1 MAATE
6 SNPTNGNSDAGAEV
20 SPLEKQIIEQIEYYF
35 SDINLARDKFLQ
47 GEIKKEDGWVDLTT
61 MLKFA
66 RLAKITTEAKVIVDA
81 LKKSTNKLM
90 EVNEDG
96 TKIRRNPEN
105 GLPTF
110 DNEFVKELIAQSLYL
125 KFIPL
130 DATLDDVKEFFKK
143 NTDENTK
150 INNIIMRYYQ
160 DKLANQKKFKGSIFV
175 TFDSK
180 ESAEKFLNENK
191 DKELKFNENCE
202 KSLLIKWQ
210 QEYHEE
216 KKQEV
221 RSKRDKNRKHEGD
234 GSEDVKEEKKVL
246 LELPKGA
253 LLKVTNV
260 KEPLSREDIREVL
273 EKVKTEDEE
282 ELIIDFIEFQ
292 QGDVTAYIR
301 YKKENQAEAAL
312 KALGSGELEV
322 KEVKLNVEVI
332 SGEEE
337 QTVLDRMKID
347 IFKRRQKLMNEKKG
361 GRKFGKKGPRGHKRG
376 SRGGNSDHQNKRVKV
391 E

>member
-6 SNPTNGNSDAGAEV
+6 SNPTNGSSEAGAEV
-20 SPLEKQIIEQIEYYF
+20 SPVEKQIIQQIEYYF

-47 GEIKKEDGWVDLTT
+47 GEIKKEDGWVELTT

-66 RLAKITTEAKVIVDA
+66 RLAKLTTEAKVIVDA
-81 LKKSTNKLM
+81 LKKSTSNLM
-90 EVNEDG
+90 EANEDG
-96 TKIRRNPEN
+96 TKIRRNPEKE
-105 GLPTF
+105 LPTF
-110 DNEFVKELIAQSLYL
+110 DNEFVKELIAQSLYV
-125 KFIPL
+125 KFIPQ
-130 DATLDDVKEFFKK
+130 DASLDDVQEFFKK
-143 NTDENTK
+143 NTSEDTK

-175 TFDSK
+175 TFDNK
-180 ESAEKFLNENK
+180 ENAEKFLNDNK

-234 GSEDVKEEKKVL
+234 GSDEVKEEGKKVL

-260 KEPLSREDIREVL
+260 KEPLSREDIREAL
-273 EKVKTEDEE
+273 EKVKTEE

-292 QGDVTAYIR
+292 QGDATAFVR
-301 YKKENQAEAAL
+301 YKKESQAEAAL
-312 KALGSGELEV
+312 KALGSAELEI
-322 KEVKLNVEVI
+322 KEVKMNVEVL

-337 QTVLDRMKID
+337 QTVLDKMKID

-376 SRGGNSDHQNKRVKV
+376 SRGGNSDHQNKRVKT